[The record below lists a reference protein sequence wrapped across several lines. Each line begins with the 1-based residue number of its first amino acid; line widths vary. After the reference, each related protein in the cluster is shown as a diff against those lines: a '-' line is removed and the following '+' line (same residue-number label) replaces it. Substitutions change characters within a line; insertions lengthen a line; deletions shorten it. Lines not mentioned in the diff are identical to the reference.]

1 MAKKVLHFQQNSLQN
16 DTIKPIDSTGTE
28 ESFTQKV
35 FRYNKDNQKDT
46 LIKLIEQGY
55 DATSYIYSIAGGPV
69 PLSDNFLNPE
79 YFKVYN
85 QPIGQTAQNY
95 HTEKS
100 ENATI
105 TSDTSSENQILSESD
120 YMLVVL
126 LLFAAAIG
134 FVRVNTKDFLNRL
147 FNSVVSFSFSRIMY
161 NERNR
166 LFQFNDLILLSV
178 FYISSGILIVALS
191 DYYRLNITLIN
202 KFVTSIAWA
211 LVIFVFV
218 QAYKLLISFIGVFI
232 EKRRITFEYLFYLNN
247 ILKLL
252 AILNVI
258 ILFGIF
264 FAPENNRLIFVLS
277 IYFIYLIVYL
287 LRDYKIISIFL
298 INRFSLFYL
307 ILYFCALE
315 IVPILMFGKFFLGI
329 NQNRII
335 LFDLLF

>member
-1 MAKKVLHFQQNSLQN
+1 
-16 DTIKPIDSTGTE
+16 
-28 ESFTQKV
+28 
-35 FRYNKDNQKDT
+35 
-46 LIKLIEQGY
+46 
-55 DATSYIYSIAGGPV
+55 
-69 PLSDNFLNPE
+69 
-79 YFKVYN
+79 
-85 QPIGQTAQNY
+85 
-95 HTEKS
+95 
-100 ENATI
+100 
-105 TSDTSSENQILSESD
+105 
-120 YMLVVL
+120 
-126 LLFAAAIG
+126 
-134 FVRVNTKDFLNRL
+134 
-147 FNSVVSFSFSRIMY
+147 MY

-232 EKRRITFEYLFYLNN
+232 EKRGITFEYLFYLNN

-315 IVPILMFGKFFLGI
+315 IVPILMFGKLFLGI